1 MTTEESIALFKC
13 LGDGTRLSIL
23 RILSEGDSYVEL
35 IASRLSLTAG
45 TVSFHMKK
53 LEAAGL
59 VRCSRT
65 QYYVIYSLKE
75 ELMTARILD
84 CLPAAEIAPDD
95 GGEAYRRQII
105 TRFLQGGRLV
115 SIPSQLKKR
124 EILWEHLV
132 TALFEKDRIYD
143 ETEVN
148 EILRPVHEDVC
159 YLRREFI
166 SCGLMQRDHEK
177 YVRLR

>member
-35 IASRLSLTAG
+35 IASRLSLTPG

-53 LEAAGL
+53 LESAGL
-59 VRCSRT
+59 VKCSRT
-65 QYYVIYSLKE
+65 QYYMIYSLE
-75 ELMTARILD
+75 DAVMRRTILD

-95 GGEAYRRQII
+95 GGESYRQQVVS
-105 TRFLQGGRLV
+105 RFFVGGRLV

-124 EILWEHLV
+124 EILWEYLAHM
-132 TALFEKDRIYD
+132 LFEEGRVYT
-143 ETEVN
+143 EMEVN
-148 EILRPVHEDVC
+148 ELLRPIHEDVC

-166 SCGLMQRDHEK
+166 SVGLMSRDHEK
-177 YVRLR
+177 YIRLR